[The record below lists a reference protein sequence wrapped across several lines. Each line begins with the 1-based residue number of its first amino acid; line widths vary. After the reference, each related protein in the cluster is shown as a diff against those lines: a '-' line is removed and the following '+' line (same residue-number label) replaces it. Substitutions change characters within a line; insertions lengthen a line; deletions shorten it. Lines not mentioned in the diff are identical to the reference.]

1 MTRELRVEEL
11 FGGVSRAKSEEHLY
25 SERFLLM
32 HHATHA
38 SQKTGRYGKVLV
50 TFEDHYLFQI
60 TSNPTYFR
68 KKRSSLLF
76 RVLGKA
82 LDCVPD
88 PAVYRVVR

>member
-1 MTRELRVEEL
+1 MFRKVPPHAPRHTRIAENRQ
-11 FGGVSRAKSEEHLY
+11 G
-25 SERFLLM
+25 
-32 HHATHA
+32 
-38 SQKTGRYGKVLV
+38 KTLV

-68 KKRSSLLF
+68 EKRSSLLF